1 MQTTLTQEEPFEGR
15 TSTELAVG
23 CFTIGTLF
31 FILFLMLQ
39 DTSFVLIIGFIFM
52 VTAILLNAIMFCH
65 LLHHF
70 YILPQQRKYIGLKI
84 IILLGNI
91 PIAFLY
97 FIIIT
102 HLTST
107 NSPF

>member
-15 TSTELAVG
+15 TATELAVG

-31 FILFLMLQ
+31 FILFLTLP
-39 DTSFVLIIGFIFM
+39 DTSYIFIIGCIFVIM
-52 VTAILLNAIMFCH
+52 ALPLNTIMLTH

-70 YILPQQRKYIGLKI
+70 CILRHQRKYIALKI
-84 IILLGNI
+84 IILLSNI

-97 FIIIT
+97 FNILKT
-102 HLTST
+102 LQLL
-107 NSPF
+107 